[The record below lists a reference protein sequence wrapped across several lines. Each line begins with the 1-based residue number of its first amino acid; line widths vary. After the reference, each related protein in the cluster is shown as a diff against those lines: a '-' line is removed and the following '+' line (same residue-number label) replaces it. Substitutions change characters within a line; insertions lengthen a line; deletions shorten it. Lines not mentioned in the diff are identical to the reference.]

1 MAISW
6 ITAFKVIPWADVIEA
21 TPAIV
26 RGAKQLWGKVQR
38 NEAPAPETGG
48 AIAAPGSPEQRLA
61 ALEAR
66 VQQLGDEARASSE
79 LIDQLAQHNA
89 RLVEAVQTLRVR
101 TRVLTIA
108 VVVLAAV
115 LAAALLGPGLR

>member
-1 MAISW
+1 VPISW

-26 RGAKQLWGKVQR
+26 RGAKQLWSKVQR
-38 NEAPAPETGG
+38 NEPPPASGG
-48 AIAAPGSPEQRLA
+48 EIDTVGTPEQRLA

-101 TRVLTIA
+101 TRVLMVV
-108 VVVLAAV
+108 VVVLGAV

>member
-1 MAISW
+1 MPISW

-38 NEAPAPETGG
+38 NETPPSGGG
-48 AIAAPGSPEQRLA
+48 AIDTASTPEQRLA

-101 TRVLTIA
+101 TRVLM
-108 VVVLAAV
+108 VVSVVLGAV